1 MKSRLCRRQSWATA
15 RDDWSVARHG
25 ESRRA
30 CLHAD
35 VDQVSLASGASGMP
49 PVAVLNRRLRHLL
62 SQPLGQGSYLCVYLL
77 VVIAKGESALPGNL
91 HQVLQVIS
99 IAVLEKITL
108 PELLAK
114 IDTTNDVL
122 DTGIQFEISRF

>member
-1 MKSRLCRRQSWATA
+1 
-15 RDDWSVARHG
+15 
-25 ESRRA
+25 
-30 CLHAD
+30 
-35 VDQVSLASGASGMP
+35 MP